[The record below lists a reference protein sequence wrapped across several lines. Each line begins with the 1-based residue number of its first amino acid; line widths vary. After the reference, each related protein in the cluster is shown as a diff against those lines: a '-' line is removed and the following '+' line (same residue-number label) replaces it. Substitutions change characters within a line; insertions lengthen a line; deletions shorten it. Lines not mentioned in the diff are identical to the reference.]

1 MTKRQRYLVGAAAV
15 VALGGVIWAS
25 LASGTSKKGVAVEV
39 EKAARRDVVARVKAS
54 GEINPK
60 RKVEIQSK
68 VIGEIVSLP
77 VREGDP
83 VRSGQVVVEIEKA
96 TYVAARDQARAALD
110 QATVNLERARA
121 ELANAEVSF
130 DRLTRLHREGIAA
143 QDALD
148 QARLVRDSAEI
159 AVRSQQE
166 AIRQARSAYQRSV
179 EDLERTTIRA
189 PMDGFV
195 TALNVEQGETA
206 VMGTMNFQGSVLMVI
221 GDTSE
226 MVAEVEVAESDVVPL
241 ALGQDAT
248 VHLDALVDT
257 PLAGKVVEIGASGV
271 KQSDVVKFKVKV
283 GLATPDPRV
292 KPGMTARVEITT
304 ERAAGV
310 LAVPQQ
316 SVQTRWLDRAG
327 KEVERREGD
336 SDQRELSAVYLRAG
350 AKAERREVKTGAH
363 DELWVEVRE
372 GLAEGDEVITGP
384 YRVLRKLKGGDPVR
398 LTEKKKGDAAKAGES
413 KGGGSADRDQ

>member
-1 MTKRQRYLVGAAAV
+1 MSKFRRYLVGAAAV
-15 VALGGVIWAS
+15 AAVGAVVWAS
-25 LASGTSKKGVAVEV
+25 IASGGDGKGVAVQAE
-39 EKAARRDVVARVKAS
+39 ATSRREVVARVKAS

-68 VIGEIVSLP
+68 VIGEITALP
-77 VREGDP
+77 VREGDR
-83 VRSGQVVVEIEKA
+83 VAAGQVIVEIEKA
-96 TYVAARDQARAALD
+96 TYEAARDQARAALD

-121 ELANAEVSF
+121 ELANAELSLERVS
-130 DRLTRLHREGIAA
+130 RLNREGIST
-143 QDALD
+143 QEALD
-148 QARLVRDSAEI
+148 QARLARDSAEI

-166 AIRQARSAYQRSV
+166 AIRQSRSAYQRAV

-189 PMDGFV
+189 PMDGHV

-221 GDTSE
+221 GDLAE
-226 MVAEVEVAESDVVPL
+226 MVAEVEVAESEVVPI
-241 ALGQDAT
+241 AVGQEAAI
-248 VHLDALVDT
+248 HLDALADT

-271 KQSDVVKFKVKV
+271 KQGDVVRFRVKI
-283 GLATPDPRV
+283 GLSEPDPRV

-316 SVQTRWLDRAG
+316 AVQTRWLDAAG

-336 SDQRELSAVYLRAG
+336 RSQREISAVFVRDG
-350 AKAERREVKTGAH
+350 AKATRKEVTTGVH
-363 DELWVEVRE
+363 DELWVEVRT
-372 GLAEGDEVITGP
+372 GLAEGEEVITGP

-398 LTEKKKGDAAKAGES
+398 LAEKQKGDAAKAGES
-413 KGGGSADRDQ
+413 KENGSADRDP